1 MIIDKKGKLFGK
13 ISIIDII
20 LVLAVIFVIVV
31 LAMRMG
37 GKVDLPFVTQPD
49 TEYTVKLKATS
60 LNKTD
65 MDPFHEGEKVY
76 SEAGELIGTITDV
89 EYSPNSVKKYLNSGE
104 SFDFEDP
111 DYSDYVITVEGVGT
125 VNDSGVM
132 AEGTYLLI
140 PGNNNKIASKYF
152 NGYAI
157 VLSVEK

>member
-20 LVLAVIFVIVV
+20 LVLAVIFVVIV

-37 GKVDLPFVTQPD
+37 GQVDSPFVSQPD
-49 TEYTVKLKATS
+49 TEYTVRLKATS
-60 LNKTD
+60 LDKTD

-76 SEAGELIGTITDV
+76 SEAGELIGTITKV
-89 EYSPNSVKKYLNSGE
+89 EFSPYRVKQHLASGE
-104 SFDFEDP
+104 SFDFENS
-111 DYSDYVITVEGVGT
+111 DYSDYIITVEGLGT

-140 PGNNNKIASKYF
+140 PGNSNRIASKYF
-152 NGYAI
+152 NGNAI